1 MKNSEQVNT
10 GTINFYERYSSH
22 TDSQILE
29 ILKNQKDYQENARN
43 AAVKIA
49 IERQLIN
56 SEQDLLLPEF
66 QNSTNTRLTLFPQMT
81 SSYHYQRLV
90 GSIFR
95 FLYVLSFLPIVYGF
109 LKYAEGYV
117 DQTILG
123 VSTGL
128 TWLLLVVLLKRTE
141 KSFVLIP
148 LFGILIFVGVSVGF
162 KIASNHPVR
171 ILDFVIF
178 IIGMLLTVY
187 FLILAKKLIQNKP
200 ENLDKD

>member
-1 MKNSEQVNT
+1 MKNSDQVNI

-49 IERQLIN
+49 IERQLIH
-56 SEQDLLLPEF
+56 SEQDLLSPEF
-66 QNSTNTRLTLFPQMT
+66 QNSKDTRLSLFPQMT
-81 SSYHYQRLV
+81 SSYHHQRLI

-109 LKYAEGYV
+109 LKYAEGYI

-123 VSTGL
+123 VCIGL
-128 TWLLLVVLLKRTE
+128 TWLLLVILLKKTE
-141 KSFVLIP
+141 KSFILIP
-148 LFGILIFVGVSVGF
+148 LFGLLIFVGASVGF
-162 KIASNHPVR
+162 KIASIHPIR

-178 IIGMLLTVY
+178 IVGMLLSAY

-200 ENLDKD
+200 ENLVKD

>member
-1 MKNSEQVNT
+1 MKNSDRLNS
-10 GTINFYERYSSH
+10 GTINFYERYSSL

-29 ILKNQKDYQENARN
+29 ILKHQKDYQENARN

-56 SEQDLLLPEF
+56 SEQDLLSPEF
-66 QNSTNTRLTLFPQMT
+66 QNSRNTRRTLFPQMI
-81 SSYHYQRLV
+81 SSYHHQRLV

-109 LKYAEGYV
+109 LKYAEGSI

-123 VSTGL
+123 VCTGL
-128 TWLLLVVLLKRTE
+128 IWLLLVLLLKKTE
-141 KSFVLIP
+141 KSFILIP
-148 LFGILIFVGVSVGF
+148 LFGILIFVGASVGF
-162 KIASNHPVR
+162 KIASNHPIR

-178 IIGMLLTVY
+178 IIGMLLSAY
-187 FLILAKKLIQNKP
+187 FLILAKNLIQNKP

>member
-1 MKNSEQVNT
+1 MKNSDQENT

-29 ILKNQKDYQENARN
+29 ILKHQKDYQENARN

-49 IERQLIN
+49 IERQLIY
-56 SEQDLLLPEF
+56 SELDLLSPEY
-66 QNSTNTRLTLFPQMT
+66 QNSKNTSLTLFPQIT
-81 SSYHYQRLV
+81 NGYHHQRLV

-109 LKYAEGYV
+109 LKYAEGYG

-141 KSFVLIP
+141 KSFILIP
-148 LFGILIFVGVSVGF
+148 LFGILIFVGASVAF
-162 KIASNHPVR
+162 KIASNHPIR

-178 IIGMLLTVY
+178 IIGMLLSAY

>member
-1 MKNSEQVNT
+1 MKNSDQLNI

-49 IERQLIN
+49 IERQLIH
-56 SEQDLLLPEF
+56 SEQDLLSPEY
-66 QNSTNTRLTLFPQMT
+66 QNSKNTRLSLFPQMT
-81 SSYHYQRLV
+81 SSYHHQRLT

-109 LKYAEGYV
+109 LKYAEGSV

-123 VSTGL
+123 VCIGL

-141 KSFVLIP
+141 KSFILTP
-148 LFGILIFVGVSVGF
+148 LFGILIFVGLSVGF
-162 KIASNHPVR
+162 KIASNHPIR

-178 IIGMLLTVY
+178 IVGMLLSAY
-187 FLILAKKLIQNKP
+187 FLILAKKFIQNKP
-200 ENLDKD
+200 ENLVKD

>member
-1 MKNSEQVNT
+1 MKNSDQENT
-10 GTINFYERYSSH
+10 GTINFYEQYSSL

-29 ILKNQKDYQENARN
+29 ILKHQKDYQENARN

-49 IERQLIN
+49 IERQLIH
-56 SEQDLLLPEF
+56 SEQDLLSPEY
-66 QNSTNTRLTLFPQMT
+66 QNSKNTSLTLFPQLT
-81 SSYHYQRLV
+81 NSYHHQRLV

-109 LKYAEGYV
+109 LKYAEGFI

-128 TWLLLVVLLKRTE
+128 TWLLLVILLKKTE
-141 KSFVLIP
+141 KSIILLP
-148 LFGILIFVGVSVGF
+148 LFGILIFVGAAVGF
-162 KIASNHPVR
+162 KIASNHPIR

-178 IIGMLLTVY
+178 IIGMLLSAY
-187 FLILAKKLIQNKP
+187 FLILVKKLLQNKP

>member
-1 MKNSEQVNT
+1 MKNSDQENT
-10 GTINFYERYSSH
+10 GTINFYEQYTSL

-29 ILKNQKDYQENARN
+29 ILKHQKDYQENARN

-49 IERQLIN
+49 IERQLIY
-56 SEQDLLLPEF
+56 SEQDLLSPEY
-66 QNSTNTRLTLFPQMT
+66 QHSKNTTLTLFPQLT
-81 SSYHYQRLV
+81 NSYHHQRLV

-109 LKYAEGYV
+109 LKYAEGFI

-123 VSTGL
+123 VCTGL
-128 TWLLLVVLLKRTE
+128 TWLLLVILLKKTE
-141 KSFVLIP
+141 NSFILLP
-148 LFGILIFVGVSVGF
+148 LFGILIFVGALVGF
-162 KIASNHPVR
+162 KIASNHPIR

-178 IIGMLLTVY
+178 IIGMLLSAY
-187 FLILAKKLIQNKP
+187 FLILVKKLLQNKP

>member
-1 MKNSEQVNT
+1 MKNSDQVNT
-10 GTINFYERYSSH
+10 GTIYFYERYSNH

-56 SEQDLLLPEF
+56 SEQDLLSPEF
-66 QNSTNTRLTLFPQMT
+66 QNIKNTRLTLFPQMT
-81 SSYHYQRLV
+81 SGYHHQRLE
-90 GSIFR
+90 GSSFR

-109 LKYAEGYV
+109 LKYAEGSI

-123 VSTGL
+123 VCVGL
-128 TWLLLVVLLKRTE
+128 IWLLLVIMIKRTK
-141 KSFVLIP
+141 KSFILLP
-148 LFGILIFVGVSVGF
+148 LFGILIFVGASVGF
-162 KIASNHPVR
+162 KIASNHPIR

-178 IIGMLLTVY
+178 IIVILLSAY
-187 FLILAKKLIQNKP
+187 FLILVNKLIQNNP
-200 ENLDKD
+200 ENLNKD